1 MSDGLPT
8 VTLYI
13 LFFLGFVVASIL
25 LQRRG
30 SVVQMIWL
38 VCWILTVLL
47 IGFRHE
53 IGTDWPNYM
62 SIWDGQGD
70 SFLSALLHAEPAYYI
85 LMYLV
90 KKMNLTIHWLN
101 LLTSFIA
108 ITPVFYF
115 SYRQKNKWIALMSL
129 VTVLFII
136 SYIGYARQA
145 PAIGLSIW
153 ATFRFLDK
161 KFSSC
166 FLILVTASLFH
177 NSAII
182 LIAVF
187 SGFVLLQA
195 RGKYRFMVL
204 ALAAVI
210 WMSYAQ
216 RLADRITS
224 YFDWGLVSM
233 GALPRIVLVDIA
245 LIIGIIFRK
254 ALFISRFERDF
265 MLYFCCCGILVSSLV
280 FLDSVMADRLILY
293 WLVIQI
299 VVYGNLSS
307 ITVNNDYRVLSL
319 VSIAAVNLS
328 VLLVWLVYGTFSRDW
343 IPYKNFLFS

>member
-30 SVVQMIWL
+30 SVPRMIWAAY
-38 VCWILTVLL
+38 WILTVLF

-62 SIWDGQGD
+62 SIWDDQGD
-70 SFLSALLHAEPAYYI
+70 SFISALLHTEPAYYI

-115 SYRQKNKWIALMSL
+115 SYRQKNRWIALMSIA
-129 VTVLFII
+129 TALFVM

-161 KFSSC
+161 KFIGC
-166 FLILVTASLFH
+166 FLILITASLFH
-177 NSAII
+177 NSAMI
-182 LIAVF
+182 LIIVF
-187 SGFVLLQA
+187 SGFILLQVRVGYKFA
-195 RGKYRFMVL
+195 VL
-204 ALAAVI
+204 ALLGLA
-210 WMSYAQ
+210 WMIYAE
-216 RLADRITS
+216 RVVGRITN
-224 YFDWGLVSM
+224 YFDLGLVSM

-245 LIIGIIFRK
+245 LIIAIIFRK
-254 ALFISRFERDF
+254 ALFNSRFEREV
-265 MLYFCCCGILVSSLV
+265 MLYFCCCGILASSLF
-280 FLDSVMADRLILY
+280 FLDSIMADRLILY

-299 VVYGNLSS
+299 FVYGNLSS